1 MDFSN
6 VTAGKDDNDRR
17 IDKVIRKFLSQ
28 ENLSSLY
35 KTMRKGLIKLNDKKC
50 EPGTHVFEGDKIS
63 VASFLLSSKNRNE
76 KLINGSQNVTKESLD
91 IVFANEH
98 ILVINKPYDKTVHG
112 FDNSLDKQV
121 QDYYL
126 KNNKITSIS
135 FMPGPLHRLDRKTT
149 GLLAF
154 SWDLQGA
161 RWFSQNIANHSIS
174 KIYHAVL
181 TGHLNKTEEWIDY
194 IQKEDND
201 KEKKSFHTV
210 KVMSDSENI
219 DLIAKKAV
227 TKVEPVYYGNY
238 NGTDFTYARIY
249 LFTGRTHQIRS
260 QAASHGYVLLG
271 DSAYGSKVKLQ
282 DQEYFLHASILK
294 FGSDNPLDLP
304 MEIKAPEPKAFV
316 DFLEKHRY

>member
-1 MDFSN
+1 MDFTT

-17 IDKVIRKFLSQ
+17 LDKVIRKFLSS

-63 VASFLLSSKNRNE
+63 VASFLLYSKNKTEMQN
-76 KLINGSQNVTKESLD
+76 INSLD
-91 IVFANEH
+91 VSEKSLNIIFSNEH
-98 ILVINKPYDKTVHG
+98 ILIINKPYDVTVHG

-126 KNNKITSIS
+126 KNQNITSIS

-219 DLIAKKAV
+219 DLIGKKAV

-260 QAASHGYVLLG
+260 QASSHGYVLLG

-282 DQEYFLHASILK
+282 EQEYFLHASILK
-294 FGSDNPLDLP
+294 FGSENPLDLP